1 MEGRGV
7 TSSIPITTTIT
18 GPSLKTCPEWWMIK
32 TRVKSPALR
41 HRLMIIPPA
50 IAHGRSDGF
59 IAAEAAES
67 RREEN
72 ISGGFKILHGHEK
85 KEERNEMSGHVLP
98 AFVSPFHCLSTGD
111 FAHLSHHHAA
121 MACCCQQKGWR
132 LIRACDLPT
141 SSSSLASMD
150 LSGHRLTLHQ
160 LGGVSC
166 LLWRAK
172 GTNCFFSKLRTA
184 SAFING
190 SHVNL

>member
-18 GPSLKTCPEWWMIK
+18 RPSLKTCPEWWMIK

-59 IAAEAAES
+59 IAAAAARS
-67 RREEN
+67 RREESN
-72 ISGGFKILHGHEK
+72 SGGFKILLGYKKKEK
-85 KEERNEMSGHVLP
+85 KKSNQRARAACLCESL
-98 AFVSPFHCLSTGD
+98 HCLSTGD
-111 FAHLSHHHAA
+111 SAHLSRHHAA
-121 MACCCQQKGWR
+121 TACCRQQKGWR

-141 SSSSLASMD
+141 SSFSPSSFLASMD

-160 LGGVSC
+160 LGGVS
-166 LLWRAK
+166 
-172 GTNCFFSKLRTA
+172 
-184 SAFING
+184 
-190 SHVNL
+190 